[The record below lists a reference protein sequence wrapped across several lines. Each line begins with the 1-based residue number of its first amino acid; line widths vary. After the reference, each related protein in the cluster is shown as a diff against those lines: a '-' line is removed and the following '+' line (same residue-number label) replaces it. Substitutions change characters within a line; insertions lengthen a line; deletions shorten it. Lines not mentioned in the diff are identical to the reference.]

1 MTKLKSL
8 YFRMTIVHYLGMI
21 ILPINALVFTQ
32 NSVAQ
37 IIQIIIAVALIFHEL
52 DEYKNGKLLSK
63 ELIKF
68 LKNMDNKNVS
78 LKINTSMASEYSDI
92 KNVIDEREYKLQ
104 QKEQEEALL
113 IQEAKEV
120 MQKVKLG
127 SYDETIK
134 ATTSNQALE
143 AFKNNVNAMIEQTK
157 EHFMTINKSL
167 TQYTQYNYTHELCLE
182 NIDETGELNHLVYSI
197 NQLKNAII
205 QMLIE
210 NKTNGLTLQNSS
222 EILLQSVETLNSSS
236 LKAENNLEQ
245 TAHVLEKITQNVST
259 TSLQTQSMTQL
270 AIEVTHSVNAGQQL
284 AQQTNSAMDEINTQ
298 VGSINEAINIIDKIA
313 FQTNILSLNA
323 AVEAATAGQEGKGFA
338 VVAQEVRN
346 LAERSTQAAKEIKNL
361 VLHATTKANDGKA
374 IANEM
379 IEGYGNLNGIV
390 DKTMDLIKNV
400 AMGAKE
406 QQQGIEQINES
417 VTLLHQ
423 QINANSQVALQ
434 TNAIAQ
440 KTSFIANTIVENVYK
455 KMF

>member
-37 IIQIIIAVALIFHEL
+37 TIQIIIAVALIFHEL

-68 LKNMDNKNVS
+68 LKNMDNKNVT

-92 KNVIDEREYKLQ
+92 KEVIDQREYKLQ

-143 AFKNNVNAMIEQTK
+143 AFKNNVNDMIKQTK

-167 TQYTQYNYTHELCLE
+167 TQYTHYNYTHELHLE
-182 NIDETGELNHLVYSI
+182 NINETGELNHLVYSI
-197 NQLKNAII
+197 NQLKEAII

-259 TSLQTQSMTQL
+259 TSFQTKSMTDL
-270 AIEVTHSVNAGQQL
+270 AIKVTTSVNIGQQL

-298 VGSINEAINIIDKIA
+298 VSSINAAINIIDKIA

-346 LAERSTQAAKEIKNL
+346 LAERSTQAAKEIKDL
-361 VLHATTKANDGKA
+361 VLHATTKANHGKA

-390 DKTMDLIKNV
+390 DKTMDLIRNV